1 MKKALDVFYV
11 ILAVIGGLW
20 LSVQVLLWGVLPWQ
34 PVQDFLQKEISK
46 AAGRPV
52 QIDHISARLTGLDL
66 RGVAVASSAKQTQ
79 QGELIR
85 AERVLLRWSLWQLLK
100 GKILVYAVIINGL
113 DVHVIR
119 YADGTFNFDGLFG
132 AGNKTAEPATAEDS
146 QSFSLD
152 LNVRQLRLRD
162 GHILFT
168 DDQMNQS
175 AEIDG
180 LFFSARNFGFDGAF
194 PVSVN
199 ASVTYNGRGWPEQ
212 KADLGLTVWP
222 DLKNLD
228 LSAASV
234 KIRRLVLRHTGG
246 VFVLEGGVKN
256 FENPSVSLQLN
267 GQDISDTLLRFAV
280 PDVPSFEAAQTRVSV
295 KASADLTARRAEIAS
310 LETQINSAVVY
321 SSGPASAPVIAL
333 PEASVYLAASADWG
347 KNRAQISSFTA
358 QGLNSFVSS
367 SGTVSWAPELDFNLS
382 GAFKADLQAA
392 GEAISPLKAYRPLG
406 VVSGTAQGTPS
417 AASADV
423 TLEAVGA
430 AVPYAG
436 SLSDFTMRAVL
447 TDLKDLQI
455 PAFSGKLNGGD
466 FDGSLSAAYNGKII
480 DADVA
485 FHAARLALPAPET
498 AASAQTAEREPA
510 PVQDSTSGDV
520 SSFVLPPVNLKAKAD
535 IDSLDAPYIWGNDI
549 HFAADLQG
557 LTLTLDQ
564 AHGELALETGKG
576 EIKDLNKLTNANI
589 LTKVMFGSLS
599 AVSKVI
605 NSLNVFAVLNG
616 LGSGVV
622 SAVSGKEDKPADM
635 VVQTVKDENGND
647 VQIMVPYTDQKVD
660 GRLAFELFSTDM
672 TFTNGEAEIQKG
684 SFVSDL
690 MSFNLTGDMN
700 FKTQTLDLK
709 VNAAPGRHYEDGI
722 MPLTLTV
729 GGTLEEPKGSM
740 SMTSSVTSLVTQG
753 VRNNFVSRSV
763 KKTLGGFFGLFK
775 KKDKEE
781 EAAPADTQ
789 DDVTAEEGTAAP
801 PQSQEMNE
809 AVQPLPETEK
819 TAEAGQPAPAET
831 TADVLPDTQTA
842 AQK

>member
-1 MKKALDVFYV
+1 M
-11 ILAVIGGLW
+11 
-20 LSVQVLLWGVLPWQ
+20 
-34 PVQDFLQKEISK
+34 
-46 AAGRPV
+46 
-52 QIDHISARLTGLDL
+52 
-66 RGVAVASSAKQTQ
+66 
-79 QGELIR
+79 
-85 AERVLLRWSLWQLLK
+85 
-100 GKILVYAVIINGL
+100 
-113 DVHVIR
+113 
-119 YADGTFNFDGLFG
+119 
-132 AGNKTAEPATAEDS
+132 
-146 QSFSLD
+146 
-152 LNVRQLRLRD
+152 
-162 GHILFT
+162 
-168 DDQMNQS
+168 
-175 AEIDG
+175 
-180 LFFSARNFGFDGAF
+180 
-194 PVSVN
+194 
-199 ASVTYNGRGWPEQ
+199 
-212 KADLGLTVWP
+212 
-222 DLKNLD
+222 
-228 LSAASV
+228 
-234 KIRRLVLRHTGG
+234 
-246 VFVLEGGVKN
+246 
-256 FENPSVSLQLN
+256 
-267 GQDISDTLLRFAV
+267 
-280 PDVPSFEAAQTRVSV
+280 
-295 KASADLTARRAEIAS
+295 
-310 LETQINSAVVY
+310 
-321 SSGPASAPVIAL
+321 
-333 PEASVYLAASADWG
+333 
-347 KNRAQISSFTA
+347 
-358 QGLNSFVSS
+358 
-367 SGTVSWAPELDFNLS
+367 
-382 GAFKADLQAA
+382 
-392 GEAISPLKAYRPLG
+392 
-406 VVSGTAQGTPS
+406 
-417 AASADV
+417 
-423 TLEAVGA
+423 
-430 AVPYAG
+430 
-436 SLSDFTMRAVL
+436 
-447 TDLKDLQI
+447 
-455 PAFSGKLNGGD
+455 
-466 FDGSLSAAYNGKII
+466 
-480 DADVA
+480 
-485 FHAARLALPAPET
+485 
-498 AASAQTAEREPA
+498 
-510 PVQDSTSGDV
+510 
-520 SSFVLPPVNLKAKAD
+520 
-535 IDSLDAPYIWGNDI
+535 
-549 HFAADLQG
+549 QG

-753 VRNNFVSRSV
+753 VGNNFVSRSV
-763 KKTLGGFFGLFK
+763 KKTLGSFFGLFK

-819 TAEAGQPAPAET
+819 TAEAGRSAPDET

>member
-100 GKILVYAVIINGL
+100 GKILVYAVIVNEL

-152 LNVRQLRLRD
+152 LNVRQLRLTD

-168 DDQMNQS
+168 DEQMNQS
-175 AEIDG
+175 AEVDG

-280 PDVPSFEAAQTRVSV
+280 PDVPSFEAAQTQLSV

-382 GAFKADLQAA
+382 GTFKADLQAA
-392 GEAISPLKAYRPLG
+392 GEAVSPLKAYRPLG

-436 SLSDFTMRAVL
+436 TLSDFTMRAVL

-498 AASAQTAEREPA
+498 AASAQTAARETA

-672 TFTNGEAEIQKG
+672 AFTNGEAEIKKG